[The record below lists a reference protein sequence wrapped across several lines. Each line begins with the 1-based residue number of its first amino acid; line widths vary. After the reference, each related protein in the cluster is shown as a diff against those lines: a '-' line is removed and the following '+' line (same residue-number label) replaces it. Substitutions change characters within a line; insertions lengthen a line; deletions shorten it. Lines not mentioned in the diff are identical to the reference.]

1 MAGTKLTITR
11 KIAGSTIV
19 EVLISMVIIIVA
31 FGIAMMIYSNVTRF
45 SLSAK
50 KIKAEAILQ
59 ERLLD
64 IEQSKVRMDETVAIG
79 DFQVQQEIKVYSD
92 SSHLSD
98 VHLTAW
104 DDNHQKVAELQKVI
118 IIP

>member
-1 MAGTKLTITR
+1 MAGRKLTITR
-11 KIAGSTIV
+11 KVAGSTIL
-19 EVLISMVIIIVA
+19 EVLISMVIIIVV

-50 KIKAEAILQ
+50 RIKAEAVLQ
-59 ERLLD
+59 ERLLS
-64 IEQSKVRMDETVAIG
+64 IEQSKISLDETVAIG
-79 DFQVQQEIKVYSD
+79 DFQVQQVIKVYRD

-118 IIP
+118 ISP